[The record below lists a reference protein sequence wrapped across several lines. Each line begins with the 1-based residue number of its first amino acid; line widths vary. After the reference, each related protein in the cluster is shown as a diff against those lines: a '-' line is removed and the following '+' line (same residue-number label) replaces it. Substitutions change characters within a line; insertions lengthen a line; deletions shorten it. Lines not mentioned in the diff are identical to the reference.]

1 MIVDM
6 MKGNNQIIHPAIQAR
21 VDFYE
26 RLESDVK
33 KSSVGSEIRIL
44 YEKFAAFC
52 ANLGISQSLGNYA
65 YDNDTC
71 NEDFRKE
78 LLSNIDMAKCVC
90 LSKRDGLSSGT
101 ALTINNSNQQEQT
114 QNLSVNIKESLRK
127 TLTGEQYDELLA
139 LINRKADKKTI
150 ANKIKDF
157 GIDVVSGV
165 LAGIISSQ
173 MV

>member
-1 MIVDM
+1 M
-6 MKGNNQIIHPAIQAR
+6 MRGNNQMIHPAIQAR

-33 KSSVGSEIRIL
+33 KASVGSEIRIL

-52 ANLGISQSLGNYA
+52 INLGISQSLGNHPYE
-65 YDNDTC
+65 DETC

-78 LLSNIDMAKCVC
+78 LLSNIDMAKHVC
-90 LSKRDGLSSGT
+90 MSKRDGLSSGT

-114 QNLSVNIKESLRK
+114 QNLSINVRENLRK
-127 TLTGEQYDELLA
+127 ALTGEQYDELLA
-139 LINRKADKKTI
+139 LIDRRADKKTI
-150 ANKIKDF
+150 VDKIKDF

-173 MV
+173 MT

>member
-1 MIVDM
+1 M
-6 MKGNNQIIHPAIQAR
+6 GNH
-21 VDFYE
+21 
-26 RLESDVK
+26 
-33 KSSVGSEIRIL
+33 
-44 YEKFAAFC
+44 
-52 ANLGISQSLGNYA
+52 A
-65 YDNDTC
+65 YDDDTC

-139 LINRKADKKTI
+139 LINRKADKRTI
-150 ANKIKDF
+150 ADKIKDF

-165 LAGIISSQ
+165 VAGIISSQ
-173 MV
+173 MK

>member
-1 MIVDM
+1 M

-21 VDFYE
+21 VDFFE

-33 KSSVGSEIRIL
+33 KASVGGEIRIL

-52 ANLGISQSLGNYA
+52 FNLGISQSLGNHA
-65 YDNDTC
+65 YDDDTC

-114 QNLSVNIKESLRK
+114 QNLSVNVKEGLRK

-150 ANKIKDF
+150 ADKIKDF
-157 GIDVVSGV
+157 GIDVASGV
-165 LAGIISSQ
+165 LAGIISSL
-173 MV
+173 MK

>member
-33 KSSVGSEIRIL
+33 KASVGSEIRIL

-90 LSKRDGLSSGT
+90 SSKRDGLSSGT

-127 TLTGEQYDELLA
+127 TLTGEQYDELFA